1 MSCRPTA
8 PADDTGP
15 EPLHGT
21 ARLTPTAVGLALA
34 GLLAAFLIGFHPS
47 TALAAPSGPGVVRAV
62 LFYSPSCPHCHE
74 VMAETLPPLQ
84 RQYGASMDLLT
95 LDVTT
100 QRGADLYG
108 AAISTFRI
116 PEGRIG
122 VPTLIIG
129 DVVLVGSGEIP
140 DRLPALVAQM
150 LAGGGSDWP
159 AIPGLV
165 DVVGQ
170 SPGRTGAA
178 GVGDIYSPL
187 AEALD
192 RAARDPLGSLFAIV
206 VLIGL
211 FGVLAR
217 VGLVVHRR
225 ENLCSGP
232 ASCLIPPIAL
242 VGLGVAGY
250 LAAVETSGGAAVCGP
265 VGDCNGVHQSEFAQ
279 FLGIV
284 PIAVLGLIGYVSI
297 IGTWLAG
304 RVAAGALAPASRVTL
319 MGLAAAG
326 TIFSIYLTFLEPF
339 VIGATCA
346 WCLASAALMGGL
358 LVLAA
363 TPGPSRK
370 EPLVTP
376 RASRVRARGRSRY
389 RR

>member
-1 MSCRPTA
+1 M
-8 PADDTGP
+8 
-15 EPLHGT
+15 
-21 ARLTPTAVGLALA
+21 PTAVALALA

-74 VMAETLPPLQ
+74 VMTETLPPLQ
-84 RQYGASMDLLT
+84 RQYGASLDLLM

-100 QRGADLYG
+100 HQGADLYD
-108 AAISTFRI
+108 AAISAFRI
-116 PEGRIG
+116 PEGRLG

-129 DVVLVGSGEIP
+129 DVVLVGSEEIP
-140 DRLPALVAQM
+140 DRLPGLAAQM

-159 AIPGLV
+159 AIPGLA
-165 DVVGQ
+165 DLVGQ
-170 SPGRTGAA
+170 SSHGIGPATAGAA
-178 GVGDIYSPL
+178 DSPL

-192 RAARDPLGSLFAIV
+192 RAARDPLGSFFAV
-206 VLIGL
+206 AVLVGL

-217 VGLVVHRR
+217 FGLVVRR
-225 ENLCSGP
+225 SGIFYSGP
-232 ASCLIPPIAL
+232 VSNLIPPIAL

-265 VGDCNGVHQSEFAQ
+265 VGDCNRVHQSEFAQ

-304 RVAAGALAPASRVTL
+304 RVAAGPLEPASRVTL

-346 WCLASAALMGGL
+346 WCLASAVLMGGL
-358 LVLAA
+358 LVLSA

-370 EPLVTP
+370 QPLVTP
-376 RASRVRARGRSRY
+376 RSSPARARGRSRS